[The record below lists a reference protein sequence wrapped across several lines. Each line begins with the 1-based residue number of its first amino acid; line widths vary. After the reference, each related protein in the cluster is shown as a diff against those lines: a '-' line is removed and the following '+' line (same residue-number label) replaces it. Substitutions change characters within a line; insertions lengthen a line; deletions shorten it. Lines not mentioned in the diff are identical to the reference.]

1 MKIGRTALVLLATV
15 LLPGTGHAQ
24 LSWASSG
31 PGGGGAF
38 ASPSVGAGGSVIIG
52 SDLAGAY
59 RASIFYGEYVWS
71 PIGVANGLLST
82 HVDAVVHHPSLDGT
96 VFLGT
101 DNGIYRSTDCEAGLA
116 ASDFIMPPGPCT
128 FTHTPLSA
136 LVTALGI
143 VSSGTASSTTVYAA
157 GINGWCNAGPHI
169 WRSTDNGVTWT
180 ERTATG
186 LPSNANI
193 MAIRVQPGNASVIIA
208 ISAASRFT
216 GCEPN
221 FTTQA
226 PNRAFISTNGGTSF
240 TPLVI
245 PPSNNQLEQADAVSS
260 GSWAYIEDVKFDKAN
275 TSKLWATVTA
285 NPSNANHWAID
296 GELWM
301 SSGSAGVGQNFQKQS
316 TGHTGQLWPLTNGNV
331 RVIDL
336 RRQRPWDNGE
346 NGVWA
351 WSITTSTWTRVT
363 DDAEYSSWT
372 RGWSGTAVTYRG
384 SLNGSLHTITPVN
397 NTNLWWVDLQF
408 AYQTADNG
416 NLFEQKFTKASS
428 PPYASTGI
436 DNAVPAILVRSGSAM
451 YAGYLDMGCWVSENP
466 RAFEPT
472 WTDCN
477 GPKSVT
483 SASSW
488 NGPWNGYGGNT
499 TGIAPDPNTAGVLWA
514 VHSPS
519 NGGSGPHKVAKSTD
533 SGVTWTD
540 STFNLGTFTGS
551 RAITDLLVDAP
562 TSATRVLWA
571 IGGNRLYKL
580 PAGSNSWELVI
591 NPCND
596 GLMVFAKKGTV
607 FLAGGSAGLCYSGD
621 GGATWTRS
629 NLNGQFFYGPGV
641 DTLWSCDD
649 KHVGVSDIAFHPT
662 NSLIAWLTVVEP
674 IYGESSTQGGL
685 FKTVDGGAT
694 WTPVSSFA
702 PAPFGRNFT
711 RTVAVSPANANI
723 IVVGTSTATT
733 CGGYRIRQAGES
745 GMGAWI
751 SRNGGATWSLENSG
765 LAWPFV
771 TRMRFTGS
779 ATPRLWAASPGMG
792 LVYSA
797 TSP

>member
-1 MKIGRTALVLLATV
+1 M
-15 LLPGTGHAQ
+15 
-24 LSWASSG
+24 
-31 PGGGGAF
+31 
-38 ASPSVGAGGSVIIG
+38 IIG

-59 RASIFYGEYVWS
+59 RNSIINGEQVWS
-71 PIGVANGLLST
+71 PIGVANGLRST

-101 DNGIYRSTDCEAGLA
+101 DNGIYRSTDCEKTTVAGEVV
-116 ASDFIMPPGPCT
+116 FPGGPCT

-143 VSSGTASSTTVYAA
+143 ASSGTASSTTVYAA
-157 GINGWCNAGPHI
+157 GINGWCNAGPRI
-169 WRSTDNGVTWT
+169 WRSTDTGVTWT
-180 ERTATG
+180 ARNGNG

-193 MAIRVQPGNASVIIA
+193 MAIRVQPGNANVIIA

-221 FTTQA
+221 FKTQA
-226 PNRAFISTNGGTSF
+226 PNRAFISTNGGNFF
-240 TPLVI
+240 TPLAI
-245 PPSNNQLEQADAVSS
+245 SSNDGRLQQTDGVS
-260 GSWAYIEDVKFDKAN
+260 SWAYIEDVKFDKVNPA
-275 TSKLWATVTA
+275 KLWATVTA
-285 NPSNANHWAID
+285 NPSNASYWDID

-301 SSGSAGVGQNFQKQS
+301 SSGSAGVAQDFQKQS

-336 RRQRPWDNGE
+336 RRQHPWDTV
-346 NGVWA
+346 NGVGEYGVWT

-397 NTNLWWVDLQF
+397 DSALWWVDLQF
-408 AYQTADNG
+408 PYQTSDSG
-416 NLFEQKFTKASS
+416 NTFQQKFTTASGS
-428 PPYASTGI
+428 PASYASTGI
-436 DNAVPAILVRSGSAM
+436 DNAVPAMLVRSGPAM

-483 SASSW
+483 SDSPW
-488 NGPWNGYGGNT
+488 NGPWKGYGGNT

-533 SGVTWTD
+533 SGLTWTE
-540 STFNLGTFTGS
+540 STFNLGTLTGS

-580 PAGSNSWELVI
+580 PAGSASWELVD

-621 GGATWTRS
+621 GGSTWTRS
-629 NLNGQFFYGPGV
+629 DLNGQFFYGPGV

-662 NSLIAWLTVVEP
+662 NSLIVWLTVVEP

-694 WTPVSSFA
+694 WTRVTSFA

-711 RTVAVSPANANI
+711 RTVAVSPADPQI

-733 CGGYRIRQAGES
+733 CGGYRIPQAGDS

-771 TRMRFTGS
+771 TRMRFTGG
-779 ATPRLWAASPGMG
+779 TIPRLWAASPGMG

>member
-1 MKIGRTALVLLATV
+1 M
-15 LLPGTGHAQ
+15 
-24 LSWASSG
+24 
-31 PGGGGAF
+31 
-38 ASPSVGAGGSVIIG
+38 IIG

-59 RASIFYGEYVWS
+59 RNSIINGEYVWS
-71 PIGVANGLLST
+71 PIGVANGLRST

-101 DNGIYRSTDCEAGLA
+101 DNGIYRSTDCEKTTVAG
-116 ASDFIMPPGPCT
+116 DVVFPGGPCT

-143 VSSGTASSTTVYAA
+143 ASSGTASSTTVYAA

-180 ERTATG
+180 ARNGNG

-193 MAIRVQPGNASVIIA
+193 MAIRVQPGFPNVIVA

-226 PNRAFISTNGGTSF
+226 PNRAFISTNGGNFF
-240 TPLVI
+240 TPLAI
-245 PPSNNQLEQADAVSS
+245 SSNDGRLQQMDGVF
-260 GSWAYIEDVKFDKAN
+260 SWAYIEDVKFDKGNPA
-275 TSKLWATVTA
+275 KLWATVTA
-285 NPSNANHWAID
+285 NPSNASYWDID

-301 SSGSAGVGQNFQKQS
+301 SSGSAGVAQDFQKQS

-336 RRQRPWDNGE
+336 RRQHPWDTV
-346 NGVWA
+346 NGVGEYGVWT

-384 SLNGSLHTITPVN
+384 SLNGSLHTITPMN
-397 NTNLWWVDLQF
+397 DSALWWVDLQF
-408 AYQTADNG
+408 PYQTSDSG
-416 NLFEQKFTKASS
+416 NTFQQKFTTASGS
-428 PPYASTGI
+428 PASYASTGI
-436 DNAVPAILVRSGSAM
+436 DNAVPAMLVRSGLAM

-477 GPKSVT
+477 GPKSLT
-483 SASSW
+483 SDSPW
-488 NGPWNGYGGNT
+488 NGPWKGYGGNT

-533 SGVTWTD
+533 SGLTWTE
-540 STFNLGTFTGS
+540 STFNLGTLTGS

-580 PAGSNSWELVI
+580 PAGSASWELVD

-596 GLMVFAKKGTV
+596 GLMVFAKKRTV
-607 FLAGGSAGLCYSGD
+607 FLAGGSAGLCFSGD
-621 GGATWTRS
+621 GGSTWTKS
-629 NLNGQFFYGPGV
+629 DLNGQFFYGPGV

-694 WTPVSSFA
+694 WTRVTSFA
-702 PAPFGRNFT
+702 PAPFGGNFT
-711 RTVAVSPANANI
+711 RTVDVSPADPQI

-733 CGGYRIRQAGES
+733 CGGYRIPQAGDS

-765 LAWPFV
+765 LARPFV

-779 ATPRLWAASPGMG
+779 STPRLWAASPGMG